1 MLLFR
6 MLFILFIHLVI
17 FSWLAKATFYDPIGS
32 DFFALLV
39 IGTFVCM
46 FFYGLYSMVIYTLFK
61 KIKERSI
68 LIEFAFCVVE
78 LLPFFLMA
86 SLTILNS

>member
-6 MLFILFIHLVI
+6 MLFILFIYLVI
-17 FSWLAKATFYDPIGS
+17 FGLLAKAFYNPVGS
-32 DFFALLV
+32 DFFGLLV

-61 KIKERSI
+61 KIKERSV
-68 LIEFAFCVVE
+68 LIELSFCVVE
-78 LLPFFLMA
+78 LIPFFLIICVTFLK
-86 SLTILNS
+86 S